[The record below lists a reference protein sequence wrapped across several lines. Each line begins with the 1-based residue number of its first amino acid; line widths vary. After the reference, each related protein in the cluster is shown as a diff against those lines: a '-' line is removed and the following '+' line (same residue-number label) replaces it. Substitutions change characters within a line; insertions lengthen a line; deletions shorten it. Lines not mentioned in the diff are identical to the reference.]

1 MHQLHIELKFV
12 INLYTMK
19 KITLILFAFY
29 FITTFLNAQNN
40 DVKTYFNDQIIGG
53 IASNGEIIWVGVD
66 SLLVKMDKI
75 TGETISY
82 KIPVSNEYND
92 KDRHAS
98 SISINKN
105 GLLWVTCNGPLP
117 YLETFNGYKN
127 WNEIPLPNPWFSGLI
142 IDKDNKVWGSTIV
155 GLFNYEGTDWIYYN
169 ASNSSITTLAFDN
182 ENNKWLGLTPL
193 GLGTAPGYLGKF
205 DGSVFNIYNSD
216 YLNGIGGNIWS
227 IDISSS
233 GIVWMGTF
241 GNGLVKYNGTNW
253 EVFNSTNS
261 EIPQGWIKYVTIEE
275 DNIIW
280 FSTESGLT
288 RFDGEIWQTFNTE
301 NSMLPSN
308 TINSILIDENGTK
321 WVGTDKGLISFA
333 GKALSTSENQFS
345 EVKYKLFP
353 NPAKDYINIK
363 TQLVDEA
370 SIIEIYNI
378 VGKSVKK
385 LKTSSNYN
393 SIDISDLANGLYI
406 LSIKSSNGITVQKFV
421 KNK

>member
-1 MHQLHIELKFV
+1 
-12 INLYTMK
+12 MK
-19 KITLILFAFY
+19 NITLILFGFY
-29 FITTFLNAQNN
+29 ITALLNAQST
-40 DVKTYFNDQIIGG
+40 DAKKYFDGHFVGG
-53 IASNGEIIWVGVD
+53 LAINGETIWVGVD

-75 TGETISY
+75 TGETVSY
-82 KIPVSNEYND
+82 KIPVSKEYND
-92 KDRHAS
+92 NDRYAS

-105 GLLWVTCNGPLP
+105 GLLWVTCMGPIP
-117 YLETFNGYKN
+117 YLNTFNGYKN

-169 ASNSSITTLAFDN
+169 ASNSSITTLALDDQ
-182 ENNKWLGLTPL
+182 NNKWLGLTPL
-193 GLGTAPGYLGKF
+193 GIGTAPGYLGKF
-205 DGSVFNIYNSD
+205 DCTNFNIYNSD

-227 IDISSS
+227 IDISPT
-233 GIVWMGTF
+233 GNVWMGTF
-241 GNGLVKYNGTNW
+241 GNGLVKFDGINW
-253 EVFNSTNS
+253 EVFNLTNS

-275 DNIIW
+275 DNNIIW

-288 RFDGEIWQTFNTE
+288 RFDGETWETYNTE

-333 GKALSTSENQFS
+333 GKALSVSENQYS
-345 EVKYKLFP
+345 EAKFKLFP
-353 NPAKDYINIK
+353 NPAKEYINIK
-363 TQLVDEA
+363 TQLENED

-385 LKTSSNYN
+385 LKSSSNYN
-393 SIDISDLANGLYI
+393 TINISELANGLYI

-421 KNK
+421 KSK